1 MSANNSHAEYYMT
14 QGLHR
19 SMQQCPQQI
28 AATCGGNKLN
38 YVELVESISRLANGF
53 QSIGMAEGDRIAI
66 MSLNSI
72 EYVQTIFATWW
83 GGGVINPVNI
93 RWSASEV
100 AYSLDD
106 SKSSIVLVDDT
117 FAPMVAE
124 LKTKTN
130 IIKTVVYIGGSKLP
144 DGMIAFSDLVKSQPI
159 SDVMRR
165 GDELAAIMYTGG
177 TTGFPKG
184 VMLSHGNLFASA
196 IGVVCENLV
205 ERGGHF
211 MVASPLF
218 HIAAV
223 GCVLAQSLVA
233 GTFVIVPSFRPDWVA
248 KAIEEEK
255 VTHTLLVP
263 TMIQLLADF
272 PELDKFDLSSMK
284 SMSYGASPMP
294 AAVLSRAMEK
304 FPNASFIQAYGM
316 TELSPVISILPAYY
330 HSTDGQAKNKLRSAG
345 RAIATVEVRI
355 VDEGGNDLLIGEV
368 GEIAA
373 RGPGVMQGYWRR
385 EEETAKSMLPGGWF
399 RTGDGAYIDEDGFI
413 YVVDRMKDMIIS
425 GGENIFSAEVENVLS
440 QHPDIAANAVI
451 GIPSDQWGESVH
463 AVIIAKKGA
472 QISASEVI
480 AFCKKHIAGFKCPR
494 SIEVVA
500 SLPLS
505 GAGKVLKTELRKPY
519 WNRLDKAVS

>member
-1 MSANNSHAEYYMT
+1 
-14 QGLHR
+14 
-19 SMQQCPQQI
+19 
-28 AATCGGNKLN
+28 
-38 YVELVESISRLANGF
+38 
-53 QSIGMAEGDRIAI
+53 
-66 MSLNSI
+66 
-72 EYVQTIFATWW
+72 
-83 GGGVINPVNI
+83 
-93 RWSASEV
+93 
-100 AYSLDD
+100 
-106 SKSSIVLVDDT
+106 
-117 FAPMVAE
+117 
-124 LKTKTN
+124 
-130 IIKTVVYIGGSKLP
+130 
-144 DGMIAFSDLVKSQPI
+144 
-159 SDVMRR
+159 MRR

-272 PELDKFDLSSMK
+272 PELDKFDLTSLK
-284 SMSYGASPMP
+284 VMSYGASPMP
-294 AAVLSRAMEK
+294 AAVLRRAMEK
-304 FPNASFIQAYGM
+304 FSHASFIQAYGM

-330 HSTDGQAKNKLRSAG
+330 HCKDGQANNKLRSAG
-345 RAIATVEVRI
+345 QAIATVEVRI
-355 VDEGGNDLLIGEV
+355 VDKAGIDLPVGEV

-373 RGPGVMQGYWRR
+373 RGPGLMQGYWRR
-385 EEETAKSMLPGGWF
+385 EEETAKNMLPDGWF
-399 RTGDGAYIDEDGFI
+399 RTGDGAYIDEYGFI

-425 GGENIFSAEVENVLS
+425 GGENIFSAEVENALS

-463 AVIIAKKGA
+463 AVIIAKEGA

-480 AFCKKHIAGFKCPR
+480 TFCKQHIAGFKCPH

-500 SLPLS
+500 TLPLS
-505 GAGKVLKTELRKPY
+505 GAGKVLKTELRKAY
-519 WNRLDKAVS
+519 WNRQTKAVC